1 MKVLVTGGSGLVG
14 SALREIRPDWHYI
27 DSSTFGSLT
36 KQENVREMFD
46 SCGPLDAV
54 VHLAANVGGLF
65 KNMNRRQEMFED
77 NILMNTHVLGES
89 AKHNVPRVITMLS
102 TCIFPDGIDE
112 LTPAALHKGPPHPS
126 NEGYA
131 YAKRVSEVHARII
144 RETSN
149 TWVTCLIPTNVYGP
163 NDNFSLEDG
172 HVVPALIHRA
182 WLAKQKGEKLQMRG
196 TGAAMRQFIHANDLA
211 KIVAWA
217 VELDENPPPEV
228 VCCKDEEVSIAYV
241 ADTISK
247 LTGCIGVEYTGGPD
261 GQMRKRAIP
270 GPGKFPIPEITLESG
285 LCQTI
290 QWFQTKSQPRGTAP
304 DNGQ

>member
-14 SALREIRPDWHYI
+14 SALREIRPEWKYI

-36 KQENVREMFD
+36 KEENVRRMFE
-46 SCGPLDAV
+46 SCGPVDAV
-54 VHLAANVGGLF
+54 VHLAANVGGIF

-77 NILMNTHVLGES
+77 NILMNTHVLSES
-89 AKHNVPRVITMLS
+89 VKHNVPRVITMLS
-102 TCIFPDGIDE
+102 TCIFSDDIDN
-112 LTPAALHKGPPHPS
+112 LTPSALHKGPPHPS

-131 YAKRVSEVHARII
+131 YAKRVSEVHSRII

-149 TWVTCLIPTNVYGP
+149 TWVTCLIPTNIYGP

-172 HVVPALIHRA
+172 HVIPALIHRA
-182 WLAKQKGEKLQMRG
+182 WIAKQKGEKLQMRG
-196 TGAAMRQFIHANDLA
+196 TGAAMRQFIHASDLA

-217 VELDENPPPEV
+217 VELSENPPAEII
-228 VCCKDEEVSIAYV
+228 CCKDEEVSIAYV
-241 ADTISK
+241 ANTIAD
-247 LTGCIGVEYTGGPD
+247 LTGCTGVEYIGGPD

-270 GPGKFPIPEITLESG
+270 GPGNFPTPEISLEAG

-290 QWFQTKSQPRGTAP
+290 RWFETAKQPRGTVP
-304 DNGQ
+304 DNEQ